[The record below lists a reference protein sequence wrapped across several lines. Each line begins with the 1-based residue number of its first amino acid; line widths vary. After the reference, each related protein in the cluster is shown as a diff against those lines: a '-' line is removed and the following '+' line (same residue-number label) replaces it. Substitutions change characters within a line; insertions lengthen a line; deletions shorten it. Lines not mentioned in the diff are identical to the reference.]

1 MLEAKSLYLG
11 GQIILASECDYSFSK
26 KFGLACPFCSE
37 AVFLKTA
44 FEREQ
49 TLRNHQIKIQR
60 VPACFSHY
68 KTGVLCENKASTSEG
83 QEELQKLQAIAKNQ
97 RLELYNQYLWQ
108 MFAEVYSLTS
118 LNSINKNN
126 RIKEL
131 EDLIPYV
138 QKQIKERLPKYKSLV
153 NGYESGFSLHVKQI
167 INALKEEA
175 KEDVSISQDY
185 LYKIGL
191 TYNQKVSLE
200 IIEFLASATA
210 KPFLYQVAGFV
221 IGCHLRK
228 KQLFLTTSDQLTDF
242 ICSSIPAINWIDLIH
257 EKLKS
262 NNSISKLRA

>member
-1 MLEAKSLYLG
+1 MLVAKSLYLG
-11 GQIILASECDYSFSK
+11 GQIIFASECDYSFSK
-26 KFGLACPFCSE
+26 KFGLVCPFCFE
-37 AVFLKTA
+37 AVFLKKA

-49 TLRNHQIKIQR
+49 TLRNHQIKLQQ

-68 KTGVLCENKASTSEG
+68 KTGVFCEKKALTRGG
-83 QEELQKLQAIAKNQ
+83 QKELQKLQAIARNQ

-108 MFAEVYSLTS
+108 MFAEYYSISS

-131 EDLIPYV
+131 EDLIPDV
-138 QKQIKERLPKYKSLV
+138 QKQIKKRLPKYKSLV
-153 NGYESGFSLHVKQI
+153 NGSESGFSLHVKQI
-167 INALKEEA
+167 INNLKLEA
-175 KEDVSISQDY
+175 KEDVFISKNY
-185 LYKIGL
+185 LDKIRL

-210 KPFLYQVAGFV
+210 KPFLYQVAAFV
-221 IGCHLRK
+221 VGYHLSE
-228 KQLFLTTSDQLTDF
+228 KQLFSITSDLLTEF
-242 ICSSIPAINWIDLIH
+242 ICSSIPKINWIDLIH